1 MSADECKAA
10 IEKLKADGKI
20 AKYTLN
26 PGEKGVLKL
35 DLSNSGIVDLTPLI
49 ASAVDVTTDL
59 GKLGEVATWLII
71 LNPAVEHSKKTR
83 LD

>member
-1 MSADECKAA
+1 M
-10 IEKLKADGKI
+10 KLTI
-20 AKYTLN
+20 TQCT
-26 PGEKGVLKL
+26 VLL
-35 DLSNSGIVDLTPLI
+35 LAPLI